1 MPPSR
6 EGSADVPVG
15 SSVLDVNRA
24 AAVGRV
30 PSDRVPS
37 ARALVADL
45 WLPTALTVL
54 AVVETAM
61 AGGDEAVPR
70 TALAGLTAFGVV
82 LRRHQPG
89 LAAAWVAVG
98 MAVESTATESPDQI
112 GVLLAFLV
120 AAFSAGGS
128 TDRRDAVLGLGMLG
142 LAVTV
147 SIALDPSDSLSNVLP
162 TLLLFVV
169 VPAALGRGFAG
180 RGRALERMGEA
191 NEALRREAAAAVDAE
206 RRRLSHELHDVVSHA
221 VTLIA
226 VTAEAGATVV
236 RSDPGAAERSF
247 TAIADTSRDALA
259 ELRALLALLSEETP
273 VARSHR
279 LADLDALV
287 TGARA
292 AGIEVLLVVP
302 DELPVLSPEADLAA
316 YRVAQ
321 EALTN
326 ALRHSR
332 TPSVRI
338 DVAASPSALRIT
350 VTSHGEPH
358 RSSYGGAGRGLA
370 GLRTRLEALGG
381 SLEARPVDEESFV
394 VAAEVPVGA
403 P

>member
-1 MPPSR
+1 MLSP
-6 EGSADVPVG
+6 A
-15 SSVLDVNRA
+15 
-24 AAVGRV
+24 
-30 PSDRVPS
+30 
-37 ARALVADL
+37 ALVVDL
-45 WLPTALTVL
+45 WLPTVLTSL
-54 AVVETAM
+54 AVAETAL
-61 AGGDEAVPR
+61 AGGDQTLLR

-89 LAAAWVAVG
+89 LAAAWVAIG
-98 MAVESTATESPDQI
+98 MAVESTATESPDEI

-120 AAFSAGGS
+120 AAFCAGGS

-162 TLLLFVV
+162 TLLLFVA

-226 VTAEAGATVV
+226 VTAEAGATLV
-236 RSDPGAAERSF
+236 RTDPAAAERSF
-247 TAIADTSRDALA
+247 AAIADTSRDALS
-259 ELRALLALLSEETP
+259 ELRALLALLSEETGAP
-273 VARSHR
+273 GSRR

-287 TGARA
+287 AGSRA
-292 AGIEVLLVVP
+292 AGVEVVLETP
-302 DELPVLSPEADLAA
+302 ESLPALSQEADLAA

-332 TPSVRI
+332 TPRI
-338 DVAASPSALRIT
+338 RIT
-350 VTSHGEPH
+350 VETSPTVLRLAITSNGAPH
-358 RSSYGGAGRGLA
+358 RSSYGGSGQGLS
-370 GLRTRLEALGG
+370 GLRMRLEALGG
-381 SLEARPVDEESFV
+381 SLHAGPVDEQCFV
-394 VAAEVPVGA
+394 VSAELPVAAP
-403 P
+403 